1 MAMEKTVVIQARKI
15 TELDI
20 VLIRRLLGENPSW
33 GRTRLSRELCS
44 IWHWHNARGQMKDM
58 ACRSMLLKLERR
70 GLIELPPPQGASNN
84 NLRNRSIAYVDHQTD
99 EVCLGLGRVRPLQVE
114 PVTAGSDDHALFK
127 FLLSHYHYLGQRN
140 TVGEN
145 MKYLVRGC
153 GGRPLA
159 CVLFGSA
166 AWKTAARD
174 GFIGWDAPVRKRNL
188 SYITNNMRYLI
199 LPWVKVEH
207 LASHILSLVSR
218 RISSD
223 WVVSYGHP
231 IYLLETFVD
240 RSRYRGTCY
249 KAANWPLVGETKGR
263 TRNDR
268 RFSIKVPVKDIYVYP
283 LRKDFRRRLQH
294 DNT

>member
-1 MAMEKTVVIQARKI
+1 MAMEETMVVQGRDI
-15 TELDI
+15 TKADI
-20 VLIRRLLGENPSW
+20 ALIKQLPAENPSW
-33 GRTRLSRELCS
+33 GRKRLSRELCL
-44 IWHWHNARGQMKDM
+44 IWHWYNAKGQMKDM

-70 GLIELPPPQGASNN
+70 GLIVLPPRQGQSNN
-84 NLRNRSIAYVDHQTD
+84 ASRNRSIAPVEHQTD
-99 EVCLGLGRVRPLQVE
+99 EIHLSLKMVRPLQIE

-145 MKYLVRGC
+145 MKYLVCGC
-153 GGRPLA
+153 DGRPLA

-174 GFIGWDAPVRKRNL
+174 AFVGWDAPVRKKNL
-188 SYITNNMRYLI
+188 CYITNNMRYLI
-199 LPWVKVEH
+199 FPWVKISL
-207 LASHILSLVSR
+207 LASHVLSLISR

-223 WVVSYGHP
+223 WVGKYGHP

-240 RSRYRGTCY
+240 KSRYRGTCY
-249 KAANWPLVGETKGR
+249 KAANWHLVGETKGR

-268 RFSIKVPVKDIYVYP
+268 NNTIRVPVKDVYVYP
-283 LRKDFRRRLQH
+283 LRRDFRRRL
-294 DNT
+294 TA

>member
-1 MAMEKTVVIQARKI
+1 MAMEKTMVIQGRNI
-15 TELDI
+15 TEPDI
-20 VLIRRLLGENPSW
+20 ALIRRLLAENPSW
-33 GRTRLSRELCS
+33 GRRRLSRELCS
-44 IWHWHNARGQMKDM
+44 IWHWHNGKGQVKDM

-70 GLIELPPPQGASNN
+70 GLIVLPPPQRPSNN
-84 NLRNRSIAYVDHQTD
+84 ALRNRSIAPVEHQTD
-99 EVCLGLGRVRPLQVE
+99 EICLGLKRMRPLQIE
-114 PVTAGSDDHALFK
+114 PASPGSDDHALLR
-127 FLLSHYHYLGQRN
+127 FLLRRYHYLGQRN

-145 MKYLVRGC
+145 MKYLVRSCDGQ
-153 GGRPLA
+153 PLA

-174 GFIGWDAPVRKRNL
+174 IFIGWDAPVRERNL
-188 SYITNNMRYLI
+188 PYITNNMRYLI

-223 WVVSYGHP
+223 WVAKYGHP

-240 RSRYRGTCY
+240 KSRFRGTCY
-249 KAANWPLVGETKGR
+249 KASNWTLVGETKGR

-268 RFSIKVPVKDIYVYP
+268 KNTIRVPVKDVYLYP
-283 LRKDFRRRLQH
+283 LRRDFLRRLRH